1 MTVAVRPG
9 TLADL
14 PAIADLQAA
23 CFSEVW
29 GSEFLGRLLAQSGA
43 FSLVAVDL
51 GAPAGFLVAR
61 AVGGEAEILSL
72 GVRQESRRHGLGSG
86 LIRMASTRAAA
97 MGASQI
103 CLEVAVENEA
113 ARALY
118 GGLGFHEVGARPA
131 YYHGTGGVRGD
142 GLILKRALSESMGS
156 GREVD

>member
-1 MTVAVRPG
+1 M
-9 TLADL
+9 LADL

-23 CFSEVW
+23 CFPEVW
-29 GSEFLGRLLAQSGA
+29 GPEFLGRLLAQPGA
-43 FSLVAVDL
+43 FSLVAMDL

-61 AVGGEAEILSL
+61 AVAGEAEILSL
-72 GVRQESRRHGLGSG
+72 GVRQESRRQGLGSG
-86 LIRMASTRAAA
+86 LIRMAATRAAT

-118 GGLGFHEVGARPA
+118 GGLGFHVVGSRPA

-156 GREVD
+156 GQEVD

>member
-1 MTVAVRPG
+1 MTIEVRPG

-29 GSEFLGRLLAQSGA
+29 GPEFLGRLLAQPGA
-43 FSLVAVDL
+43 FSLVAMDL

-61 AVGGEAEILSL
+61 AVAGEAEILSL
-72 GVRQESRRHGLGSG
+72 GVRHASRRQGFGSG
-86 LIRMASTRAAA
+86 LVRMAATRAAA

-103 CLEVAVENEA
+103 CLEVAVENQA

-118 GGLGFHEVGARPA
+118 GGLGYREVGSRPA
-131 YYHGTGGVRGD
+131 YYQGRGGIRGD